1 MTKGCGTH
9 NALLGLGE
17 GMYLE
22 ILARDPDQRAPPRS
36 WLGVDSVVA
45 TGRPR
50 ITAWAVAPVPED
62 RDCEDGPGHP
72 ARALLENAVRD
83 AAASGYNPGLT
94 VEDFERETTGGG
106 VVLASGATGA
116 EAHLEVI
123 KALIEANATVNL
135 AKEDGT
141 TPLFISSLYGKLT
154 MLRWHLAVDTHY
166 GPPLPPHPAPFGI
179 DQCRPLPGGGI
190 VPFLIAWC
198 DDVATHTLPAYS
210 APSGCTVESLRA
222 RHPCPCPGVVGA
234 MGALGVTE
242 LAVDEFDSDWD
253 EARTPSP
260 GLTLTLNTPNGIVDL
275 C

>member
-106 VVLASGATGA
+106 GGGGGGGGDPTPGGATGA
-116 EAHLEVI
+116 A
-123 KALIEANATVNL
+123 
-135 AKEDGT
+135 
-141 TPLFISSLYGKLT
+141 T

-190 VPFLIAWC
+190 VPFLIAWG
-198 DDVATHTLPAYS
+198 DDVATHTLPAHS

-222 RHPCPCPGVVGA
+222 RHPCPRPGLMGA